1 MCMSEALIYFLFV
14 NLAYA
19 LIPFGNINPLSV
31 ATPFIEPVEIIEE
44 AQPGE
49 EPSSSHVSNSATD
62 ENVVIESSFSVDE
75 ESTELENPLDYSMTS
90 VPTEDIISTSAK
102 LADICKCGPNKC
114 KPDGKCCEGCPGME
128 DQYCHEERTDENN
141 LTGETSERSYTI
153 SIPETNGN
161 NANFV
166 SVVDEE
172 SIVSLVDASCQTDE
186 VQGVKEATQC
196 GCSCVVLL
204 NKDSLSVYKEYQ
216 HSKGECC
223 IHSK

>member
-1 MCMSEALIYFLFV
+1 MLV

-31 ATPFIEPVEIIEE
+31 AAPFIEPVEIIEE
-44 AQPGE
+44 AQPDKG
-49 EPSSSHVSNSATD
+49 PSSSHISNSATG
-62 ENVVIESSFSVDE
+62 ENVVVESQFSVDE
-75 ESTELENPLDYSMTS
+75 ESTELENPLDYSMNS

-102 LADICKCGPNKC
+102 LADICKCGPDKC

-128 DQYCHEERTDENN
+128 DHYCHEERTDENS
-141 LTGETSERSYTI
+141 LTGETGEQSYTI

-161 NANFV
+161 NVNFV
-166 SVVDEE
+166 SVVDDE
-172 SIVSLVDASCQTDE
+172 SNISLVDASCQTEE
-186 VQGVKEATQC
+186 VQNVKEATQC
-196 GCSCVVLL
+196 GCSCVVVL

>member
-1 MCMSEALIYFLFV
+1 M
-14 NLAYA
+14 
-19 LIPFGNINPLSV
+19 SV
-31 ATPFIEPVEIIEE
+31 AAPFIEPVEIIEE
-44 AQPGE
+44 AQPGKE
-49 EPSSSHVSNSATD
+49 SNSSHVSNSATN
-62 ENVVIESSFSVDE
+62 ENVIIESTFSIEE

-90 VPTEDIISTSAK
+90 VPTEDIIATSAK

-128 DQYCHEERTDENN
+128 DRYCHEERTEENN

-153 SIPETNGN
+153 SIPETT
-161 NANFV
+161 ANDA
-166 SVVDEE
+166 SVVDDE

-186 VQGVKEATQC
+186 VKDVKEATQC
-196 GCSCVVLL
+196 GCSCVVVL